1 MCLDPHDVVRWWT
14 FDPYALG
21 TIGVSATVYGLGLAR
36 VRRSSAA
43 RGRDSGISR
52 AEAAAFYGGQLSL
65 LVALVSPIDRLS
77 DLLFS
82 AHMTQ
87 HEILLV
93 VAPMLVVLGRPLVA
107 GMWALP
113 RRGRALIARL
123 RRKPRVVAVVRF
135 ATAPLFVLLLHGA
148 AVWIWHVPFLFER
161 TLHDEAV
168 HAVQHLSFFGTAA
181 VFWWTIVRGRYGRLG
196 YGLAVLFVF
205 ATATHTSI
213 LGALFAVGERVVYP
227 TYAERTV
234 GIIDPVDDQRIAGL
248 VMWIPG
254 GTLLV
259 LAALAL
265 FVAWLGEA
273 RRRVAMAERRRKLLC
288 VEGCAGRSEP

>member
-1 MCLDPHDVVRWWT
+1 MCLDPHDVVTWWT
-14 FDPYALG
+14 LDPYALG
-21 TIGVSATVYGLGLAR
+21 SIGASSAIYGLGLHR
-36 VRRSSAA
+36 VRKSSH
-43 RGRDSGISR
+43 RGISR
-52 AEAAAFYGGQLSL
+52 GEAAAFYAGQLSL

-93 VAPMLVVLGRPLVA
+93 VAPMLIVVGRPLVA

-113 RRGRALIARL
+113 RRARAFVVAV
-123 RRKPRVVAVVRF
+123 RRKPRVVSVFRL
-135 ATAPLFVLLLHGA
+135 ATAPLFVVLLHGA
-148 AVWIWHVPFLFER
+148 IVWIWHIPFLFER
-161 TLHDEAV
+161 TLHDEAI
-168 HAVQHLSFFGTAA
+168 HAVEHVSFFATAA
-181 VFWWTIVRGRYGRLG
+181 LFWWTIVRGRYGRLG

-213 LGALFAVGERVVYP
+213 LGALFAVGEHVVYP
-227 TYAERTV
+227 TYALRTV

-259 LAALAL
+259 LAGLAL
-265 FVAWLGEA
+265 FVAWIGEA
-273 RRRVAMAERRRKLLC
+273 RRRVAMAERRR
-288 VEGCAGRSEP
+288 GWTPN